1 MIRARYEDKSL
12 VVQILTNS
20 FKDNQSVNYVINQ
33 GPARDTRISRLMEY
47 SFDYCNLFGEVFLS
61 DDRNACA
68 LAVFPDKK
76 KVNLKTIFWDV
87 KLALTCI
94 GLGNLK
100 KALNRESRIKTTH
113 PPSPIYYLW
122 FIGVRPE
129 FQNMGIGSAL
139 LSEVIAE
146 SESIQRP
153 LYLETSTLRNLP
165 WYKKF
170 GFQVHK
176 ELDFGYN
183 LFCLKRER

>member
-1 MIRARYEDKSL
+1 MIRAQYEDKRL
-12 VVQILTNS
+12 VVEILTNS
-20 FKDNQSVNYVINQ
+20 FQDNQSVNYVINQ
-33 GPARDTRISRLMEY
+33 GPSRNRRISRLMEY
-47 SFDYCNLFGEVFLS
+47 SFHYCNMFGEVFLS

-68 LAVFPDKK
+68 LVVFPDKK
-76 KVNLKTIFWDV
+76 KANLKSIFLDV

-100 KALNRESRIKTTH
+100 KAMNREARIKTTH
-113 PPSPIYYLW
+113 PPSPIFYIW

-129 FQNMGIGSAL
+129 LQSKGIGSAL
-139 LSEVIAE
+139 LAEVIAK
-146 SESIQRP
+146 SDSMQRP

-170 GFQVHK
+170 GFEVHN